1 MKWFTREDIEK
12 YKYNPI
18 FVDNLQGYVLP
29 HAGTTYSGEILA
41 HSLRFRPK
49 KEFDYVV
56 IFYLPSQEKP
66 NVGKYYHE
74 YYVPLKALQLYYP
87 NKTYIGYNV
96 LENNIDLQNYTKE
109 NTLFV
114 VSADASHFLEM
125 QYALKKENC
134 AVHSLMHKSLRQC
147 SYVMDDVRTFKA
159 MYKKLPSIVLQWIG
173 RTRSPGKKAVGY
185 ISFLI
190 RDKPKPHIK
199 KPNGLFVTAYDK
211 DMRQRE
217 CLGNTSN
224 WNLQIEKELIQDVL
238 YKAATTSRLTG
249 GMYLNIPITN
259 YTITYLY
266 KDNTKQFIRGW
277 HAILKD
283 ALYLPDVFLENTY
296 NNGNWIHYNDTEWQN
311 GTEFIMKPT
320 FDKLFQKAG
329 YASSLDYTL
338 YYSED
343 VHKKIIKRNNFNP
356 NNHKKKTRKNKK
368 KQEKPIIK

>member
-1 MKWFTREDIEK
+1 MWFTREDIEK
-12 YKYNPI
+12 YKYKPI

-56 IFYLPSQEKP
+56 IFYLPSQQKP

-74 YYVPLKALQLYYP
+74 FYVPLKALQLYYP
-87 NKTYIGYNV
+87 NKKYIGYNV
-96 LENNIDLQNYTKE
+96 LENNTDLQNYTKE

-114 VSADASHFLEM
+114 VSADGSHFLEM
-125 QYALKKENC
+125 QDALKKENC

-159 MYKKLPSIVLQWIG
+159 MYKKIPSIVLQWIG

-190 RDKPKPHIK
+190 RDKPNPRFKT
-199 KPNGLFVTAYDK
+199 PNGLFVTAYDK

-217 CLGNTSN
+217 CLGNTTM
-224 WNLQIEKELIQDVL
+224 WNPQIEKELIENVIH
-238 YKAATTSRLTG
+238 KASTTSRLTG
-249 GMYLNIPITN
+249 GMYLNVPITN

-266 KDNTKQFIRGW
+266 KDNTKKFIRGW
-277 HAILKD
+277 HAISKD

-296 NNGNWIHYNDTEWQN
+296 NNGNWIQQNDIQWQS
-311 GTEFIMKPT
+311 GTQFKMKPT
-320 FDKLFQKAG
+320 FKKLIQKAG
-329 YASSLDYTL
+329 HERSMDYTL
-338 YYSED
+338 YYTED
-343 VHKKIIKRNNFNP
+343 IHKRIIKNNNFNYENQNNR
-356 NNHKKKTRKNKK
+356 NNHTKKTKKNKQK
-368 KQEKPIIK
+368 K

>member
-56 IFYLPSQEKP
+56 IFYLPSQENP
-66 NVGKYYHE
+66 NVDKYYHE
-74 YYVPLKALQLYYP
+74 YYVPLKALQIYYP

-125 QYALKKENC
+125 QDALKKENC

-185 ISFLI
+185 VSFLI
-190 RDKPKPHIK
+190 RDKPKPQIK

-217 CLGNTSN
+217 CLGNTNN

-249 GMYLNIPITN
+249 GMFLDIPITN

-266 KDNTKQFIRGW
+266 KDNTKKFIRGW
-277 HAILKD
+277 HGILKD
-283 ALYLPDVFLENTY
+283 AFYLPDVFLENTY
-296 NNGNWIHYNDTEWQN
+296 NNGNWIYHNDTQWQN
-311 GTEFIMKPT
+311 GTEFKMKPT

-329 YASSLDYTL
+329 YASSMDYTL

-343 VHKKIIKRNNFNP
+343 VHKKIKKTNFNHKNH
-356 NNHKKKTRKNKK
+356 NNHKKRTRKKNNY
-368 KQEKPIIK
+368 